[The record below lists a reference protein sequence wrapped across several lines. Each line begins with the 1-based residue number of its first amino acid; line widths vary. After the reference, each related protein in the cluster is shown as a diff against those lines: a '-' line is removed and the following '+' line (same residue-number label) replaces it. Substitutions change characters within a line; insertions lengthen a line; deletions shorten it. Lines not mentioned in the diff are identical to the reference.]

1 MHVNISATTFQPVMK
16 AEENVGEDLYTQ
28 VARYCH
34 EQIIR
39 DTGMKDL
46 GLCPDLVERNSKIA
60 AKISFDFADA
70 FMRERYEREC
80 IARSGMKA
88 NIPDHLGQLNQV
100 LLRHCCEDV

>member
-1 MHVNISATTFQPVMK
+1 MHLNTAGSSFQPVMK
-16 AEENVGEDLYTQ
+16 AEEKLGEDLYTQ

-39 DTGMKDL
+39 DNGMKDL

-70 FMRERYEREC
+70 FMRERYERLSVGES
-80 IARSGMKA
+80 IKA
-88 NIPDHLGQLNQV
+88 ASITDHFHTGNL
-100 LLRHCCEDV
+100 

>member
-1 MHVNISATTFQPVMK
+1 MRHVNVTGPAFQPVMK
-16 AEENVGEDLYTQ
+16 AEEKVGEDLYTQ

-39 DTGMKDL
+39 DTCMKDL

-70 FMRERYEREC
+70 FMRERYERTC
-80 IARSGMKA
+80 VKA
-88 NIPDHLGQLNQV
+88 SMQSPSIPDRVFKGNITS
-100 LLRHCCEDV
+100 

>member
-1 MHVNISATTFQPVMK
+1 MRHVNVTGTAFQPVMK

-39 DTGMKDL
+39 DTGMRDL

-70 FMRERYEREC
+70 FMRERYERTC
-80 IARSGMKA
+80 VKA
-88 NIPDHLGQLNQV
+88 SLQSPSIPDRV
-100 LLRHCCEDV
+100 LKGNITS

>member
-1 MHVNISATTFQPVMK
+1 MHVNMSAPAFQPAMK
-16 AEENVGEDLYTQ
+16 AEEKVGEDLYTQ

-46 GLCPDLVERNSKIA
+46 GLCTDLVERNSKIA

-70 FMRERYEREC
+70 FMRERYERTC
-80 IARSGMKA
+80 VKSSMQSPS
-88 NIPDHLGQLNQV
+88 IPDRV
-100 LLRHCCEDV
+100 LKGNTIS